1 MALPQTIGQKIRN
14 VLSKFNKQDA
24 SLKLAKN
31 YDKMLIAGMKFSN
44 EYQRISKI
52 RHEFSE
58 SDMNFLNQRCP
69 LSAEVYV

>member
-1 MALPQTIGQKIRN
+1 
-14 VLSKFNKQDA
+14 
-24 SLKLAKN
+24 
-31 YDKMLIAGMKFSN
+31 MLIAGMKFSN

-69 LSAEVYV
+69 LSACLMFTIFTLKQIEVWIP